1 VNGGPVAARP
11 ARDDALFGALL
22 FVLAL
27 APRLWVALAWASE
40 PVWDGHYY
48 DFGARRIAEG
58 LGYSDDLTTATG
70 LLWHPWCHYPVGY
83 SAFLALFYRLFGAT
97 HAVAAAANALVGAA
111 LAVVTWALA
120 AQGLSRTRARLAGL
134 LVAVHPGLVAYAA
147 LVMTEPLAALLTLAA
162 FWVALAG
169 KRPKWSL
176 VAGGLVLGVAALVRP
191 QALLCAP
198 FLACRVVRE
207 REGGLSL
214 PSLLSSRLPSFL
226 VRPLQVV
233 APAVLACACA
243 LVVVLPWTVRNCRV
257 MDGCALVSTNAGW
270 NLAIG
275 AFPRATG
282 RFETLRSSDGCR
294 EVTGQVQQDRCWLH
308 YGLDQIRA
316 HPWRWAKLVPA
327 KLGYTFDHESFP
339 IEYLHEARPDAWP
352 EDRRAAARDGLTLVH
367 RLLLAAA
374 ALGCVA
380 FPARMRGRGAVAQ
393 GALLALAV
401 SLVAVALAGD
411 RPAFWPLAVFA
422 SVVPWLPVRG
432 RPPLPCALLLGVAL
446 LATTV
451 VAHAVFFGEDRYHV
465 VVTPVLAMLAAAAL
479 RRPEEARAPIA

>member
-1 VNGGPVAARP
+1 VNGGPAAARP
-11 ARDDALFGALL
+11 VRDDALFGALL

-58 LGYSDDLTTATG
+58 LGYSDDLTTAHG

-83 SAFLALFYRLFGAT
+83 SAFLAGFYRLFGAT
-97 HAVAAAANALVGAA
+97 HGVAAAANALVGAA

-120 AQGLSRTRARLAGL
+120 AQGLSRARARLAGL
-134 LVAVHPGLVAYAA
+134 IVAVHPGLVVYAA

-162 FWVALAG
+162 FWTALAG
-169 KRPKWSL
+169 KRPWRSL
-176 VAGGLVLGVAALVRP
+176 VLGALVLGVAALVRP

-207 REGGLSL
+207 APDLRARVRLGAAAAAAACGAA
-214 PSLLSSRLPSFL
+214 LL
-226 VRPLQVV
+226 VV
-233 APAVLACACA
+233 A
-243 LVVVLPWTVRNCRV
+243 PWTVRNCRV

-308 YGLDQIRA
+308 YGIDQIRE

-327 KLGYTFDHESFP
+327 KLGFTFDHESFP
-339 IEYLHEARPDAWP
+339 IEYLHEARPASWP
-352 EDRRAAARDGLTLVH
+352 EDRRAGARDALTLVH

-380 FPARMRGRGAVAQ
+380 FPLVSTTLRQSRRRAVVRMRGRGAIAQ
-393 GALLALAV
+393 GALLAIAV
-401 SLVAVALAGD
+401 ALVAVAIGGD

-422 SVVPWLPVRG
+422 SIVPWLPLRG
-432 RPPLPCALLLGVAL
+432 RPPQPCALLVGVAL

-479 RRPEEARAPIA
+479 RRPA

>member
-1 VNGGPVAARP
+1 
-11 ARDDALFGALL
+11 
-22 FVLAL
+22 
-27 APRLWVALAWASE
+27 VALAWASE

-58 LGYSDDLTTATG
+58 LGYSDDLSTAHG
-70 LLWHPWCHYPVGY
+70 LVWHPWCHYPVGY
-83 SAFLALFYRLFGAT
+83 SAFLAAFYRLFGAT

-120 AQGLSRTRARLAGL
+120 AQGLSRARARLAGL
-134 LVAVHPGLVAYAA
+134 LVAVHPGLIAYAA

-162 FWVALAG
+162 FWATLAG
-169 KRPKWSL
+169 KRPSRAL
-176 VAGGLVLGVAALVRP
+176 VAGALVLGVAALVRP

-198 FLACRVVRE
+198 FLACRVARE
-207 REGGLSL
+207 LPDAEGSESAAKTPRAPRKEGATIPHFLASL
-214 PSLLSSRLPSFL
+214 ASW
-226 VRPLQVV
+226 RPLRIV
-233 APAVLACACA
+233 APAALACACA

-308 YGLDQIRA
+308 YGIDQIRA
-316 HPWRWAKLVPA
+316 HPWHWASLVPA
-327 KLGYTFDHESFP
+327 KLGFTFDHESFP
-339 IEYLHEARPDAWP
+339 VEYLHEARPASWP
-352 EDRRAAARDGLTLVH
+352 EDRRAAARDALTLVH

-380 FPARMRGRGAVAQ
+380 FPARMRGRGAVTQ
-393 GALLALAV
+393 GALLAIAM
-401 SLVAVALAGD
+401 SLVAVAIGGGQ
-411 RPAFWPLAVFA
+411 PAFWPLAVFV
-422 SVVPWLPVRG
+422 SLVPWLPLRG
-432 RPPLPCALLLGVAL
+432 RPAQPCALLLGVAL

-479 RRPEEARAPIA
+479 RRPEPAATPATTK